1 VVVLEQKSEP
11 GLGACCT
18 GIISAECFKSLD
30 PSDDVVLAEVR
41 SARFVSPTG
50 RVLRLESE
58 KIQAYVVNRSLLDR
72 ALAARAESSGAQFLL
87 PTRVVDILPE
97 GASVRVEALRSGAKE
112 VFRARAVVL
121 ASGFAPG
128 LPRRLGLGRPGSFL
142 IGAQAEAEVRDIPEV
157 EVHFGPGLGNGSFAW
172 LVPAGGSKAYAGLLS
187 TARAGLQLRRFL
199 SDLFQRGRI
208 ASQDVEIRQKPV
220 PIGTAGRTYGDR
232 VLVVGDAAGQVKPTT
247 GGGIYFGHLGAGIA
261 AGVLDEALRDD
272 DLSAAR
278 LSDYEKRWKAKM
290 GKELS
295 SGYRARRAWAKLGER
310 QIEGLFRVLDG
321 GGVAEG
327 ALKSDGFSFDWHGDL
342 ILALLGQ
349 ASAYPLRKMKHLLRS
364 EVGP

>member
-1 VVVLEQKSEP
+1 LAERSFDVIVVGAGPAGCRVACGLASRGHDVVVLEQKSEP

-187 TARAGLQLRRFL
+187 TARAGLQLRGFL
-199 SDLFQRGRI
+199 SELFR
-208 ASQDVEIRQKPV
+208 
-220 PIGTAGRTYGDR
+220 
-232 VLVVGDAAGQVKPTT
+232 
-247 GGGIYFGHLGAGIA
+247 GAG
-261 AGVLDEALRDD
+261 
-272 DLSAAR
+272 
-278 LSDYEKRWKAKM
+278 
-290 GKELS
+290 
-295 SGYRARRAWAKLGER
+295 
-310 QIEGLFRVLDG
+310 
-321 GGVAEG
+321 
-327 ALKSDGFSFDWHGDL
+327 
-342 ILALLGQ
+342 
-349 ASAYPLRKMKHLLRS
+349 
-364 EVGP
+364 